1 MEIEII
7 SSVIVI
13 ICTKQDCLLLPKFFG
28 CLPSGHSDGTIFSLV
43 ECYVE
48 SKGKRNVAELYILLF
63 CFFPQCSVTCGRGYQ
78 QRVVQCITGTYGVSV
93 VDVNVCS
100 TAARPTEV
108 QVSLLC
114 STPLLA
120 LGTEMPKLP
129 SGSFHRQVFH
139 R

>member
-63 CFFPQCSVTCGRGYQ
+63 CFFPP
-78 QRVVQCITGTYGVSV
+78 VQCHLWTGIPAKSGAVHHWDLWRVSGG
-93 VDVNVCS
+93 CQCLQHS
-100 TAARPTEV
+100 
-108 QVSLLC
+108 S
-114 STPLLA
+114 
-120 LGTEMPKLP
+120 
-129 SGSFHRQVFH
+129 
-139 R
+139 